1 MDEVITETLMFT
13 EIATIEEVERL
24 GDQAAGLPP
33 QMQVES
39 GTSIPDAAIPTDIDE
54 EIVIE
59 APVNLWT
66 LTEER
71 EANGLE
77 PGATADERAVLPPL
91 KKPEPRMVPI
101 ARHADDVKLV
111 QIPHPKPI
119 QTVAWGL
126 ASLFLVAAIFWQ
138 LKQYYISE
146 LAEMASLREPLET
159 ICEYASCTVPPRTDI
174 KRIDLVGTGV
184 DPHPATP
191 GALRVS
197 ANLINRAKFVQPFPP
212 LEVTLTDKEGTVVG
226 RRTYLP
232 HEYRSAPPGGMSP
245 NVLERADLDLAQPA
259 HSAVGYEIQLV
270 AR

>member
-1 MDEVITETLMFT
+1 MYTQCPNCDTVFDVTDEDLGMRQGLVRCGRCREAFNAPWNLVGPLSGGENAGTVISAAGQPEKDLSSGEDDPTVVGSDAVSMSASGVPPEDESDILQRWTISELDDGSAASALESRPGGMDEAITETLTLT
-13 EIATIEEVERL
+13 EIATTEEVERL

-33 QMQVES
+33 LMQIES
-39 GTSIPDAAIPTDIDE
+39 GTNIPDALIPTDIDE

-59 APVNLWT
+59 APVNLWNV
-66 LTEER
+66 TEER

-77 PGATADERAVLPPL
+77 SGATADERAVLPPL

-146 LAEMASLREPLET
+146 LAE
-159 ICEYASCTVPPRTDI
+159 
-174 KRIDLVGTGV
+174 
-184 DPHPATP
+184 
-191 GALRVS
+191 
-197 ANLINRAKFVQPFPP
+197 
-212 LEVTLTDKEGTVVG
+212 VV
-226 RRTYLP
+226 
-232 HEYRSAPPGGMSP
+232 
-245 NVLERADLDLAQPA
+245 
-259 HSAVGYEIQLV
+259 
-270 AR
+270 